1 MNICNIMSIPGVD
14 ELRAA
19 AASATKSFVV
29 TTRTPY
35 MLGDRPPTLFS
46 DVMRQLGA
54 NNHEIVQ

>member
-1 MNICNIMSIPGVD
+1 MSIPGVD

-29 TTRTPY
+29 MTRTPY

-54 NNHEIVQ
+54 NNREVVQ